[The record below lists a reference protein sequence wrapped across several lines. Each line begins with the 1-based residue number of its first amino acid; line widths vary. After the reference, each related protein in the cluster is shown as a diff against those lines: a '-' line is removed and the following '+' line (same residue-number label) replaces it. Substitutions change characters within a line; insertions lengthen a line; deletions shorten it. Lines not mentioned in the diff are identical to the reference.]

1 MLIDKSLLDG
11 ICKRAKASERLRM
24 NYNLHKS
31 LNESVQR
38 LINAVE
44 PGTKLPIHRHREADE
59 TCIILRG
66 CIDIIFYD
74 DEAKETQRI
83 HLNHESNVYG
93 VHIPKGQWHS
103 LESRQSDSA
112 LISIKEGPYK
122 PICDK
127 DILVK

>member
-1 MLIDKSLLDG
+1 MLIDKKLLDG
-11 ICKRAKASERLRM
+11 VSERAKASERLRM
-24 NYNLHKS
+24 NYNLHES
-31 LNESVQR
+31 LNDSVQR

-44 PGTKLPIHRHREADE
+44 PGTKLPIHRHQQTEE
-59 TCIILRG
+59 TCILLRG
-66 CIDIIFYD
+66 CIDIVFYD
-74 DEAKETQRI
+74 EDANESQRFRLNSETNI
-83 HLNHESNVYG
+83 FG

-103 LESRQSDSA
+103 LESQASQSA

>member
-1 MLIDKSLLDG
+1 MLIDKKLLDG
-11 ICKRAKASERLRM
+11 VSERARASERLRM
-24 NYNLHKS
+24 NYNLHES
-31 LNESVQR
+31 LDDSVQR

-44 PGTKLPIHRHREADE
+44 PGTKVPIHRHQETDE

-74 DEAKETQRI
+74 NETNETQRI
-83 HLNHESNVYG
+83 HLDHDSSVYG

-103 LESRQSDSA
+103 LESRKSDSA

-122 PICDK
+122 PICDE